1 MSGLRNY
8 FASAMRR
15 DRNDVMS
22 KRIEADIATVLASP
36 PTSKDEID
44 SLKALAKTLR
54 DAELRINGHVES
66 AETMD
71 LEQMDWAYEKIME
84 GAV

>member
-15 DRNDVMS
+15 DRNQVMS
-22 KRIEADIATVLASP
+22 KRIEADIATVLAST

-44 SLKALAKTLR
+44 SLKALEKTLLN
-54 DAELRINGHVES
+54 AYLCINGHVES
-66 AETMD
+66 AETLD
-71 LEQMDWAYEKIME
+71 VEQMERAYEKIME
-84 GAV
+84 GAL

>member
-36 PTSKDEID
+36 PTLKDELD
-44 SLKALAKTLR
+44 SLKALEKTLR
-54 DAELRINGHVES
+54 DAYFRINGHIES
-66 AETMD
+66 AEAID
-71 LEQMDWAYEKIME
+71 VEQMDRAYVTIME
-84 GAV
+84 GVV